1 MRRGGWRKRAGEGDG
16 WGGWVCLKP
25 SDFYYLLFKKTNG
38 IMAKKGLEFCQVCR
52 RYAVN

>member
-25 SDFYYLLFKKTNG
+25 SDFYLSFAFKNKTTNG
-38 IMAKKGLEFCQVCR
+38 IMAEKGLEFC
-52 RYAVN
+52 